1 MNRPASFAITLSL
14 CIVAVTAPDAA
25 FSREKQQ
32 PRPEI
37 FTRLLDCRALGDSAA
52 RLACYDRQ
60 VGEMESAAQRDE
72 VVVLDK
78 AELKKT
84 RRSLFGFSF
93 PRLPFLSGSDDD
105 EEKADLEA
113 ARIEARITSARNVGY
128 GKWAFVLD
136 DGSQWETTE
145 AIANRSPKSGQP
157 IVIKRAAMGSFLGS
171 VNGWPSVRM
180 RRVG

>member
-1 MNRPASFAITLSL
+1 MNRLASLTLLLGVGAVTLSTPN
-14 CIVAVTAPDAA
+14 TAL
-25 FSREKQQ
+25 SRETQQ

-37 FTRLLDCRALGDSAA
+37 FTKLLDCRALTDSAA

-60 VGEMESAAQRDE
+60 VGEMESASQRDE

-93 PRLPFLSGSDDD
+93 PKLPFLGGADDSD
-105 EEKADLEA
+105 KADPEA
-113 ARIEARITSARNVGY
+113 AQIEAKITSARSIGY
-128 GKWAFVLD
+128 GKWTFVLD

-145 AIANRSPKSGQP
+145 AIANRSPKAGLP

-171 VNGWPSVRM
+171 VDGWRSVRM

>member
-1 MNRPASFAITLSL
+1 MNRPASIAITLSL
-14 CIVAVTAPDAA
+14 CIVTATAPNVA

-37 FTRLLDCRALGDSAA
+37 FTRLLDCRALTDGAA

-93 PRLPFLSGSDDD
+93 PKLPFLGGADDD
-105 EEKADLEA
+105 GKADPEA
-113 ARIEARITSARNVGY
+113 ARIEAKITSARSIGY
-128 GKWAFVLD
+128 GKWTFVLD

-157 IVIKRAAMGSFLGS
+157 IVIKRAAMGSFMGS

-180 RRVG
+180 RRTG